1 MKKKILFII
10 STLRC
15 GGAEHAL
22 ISLLNVMDYDKYEID
37 LLILCKEGM
46 FYKDKIP
53 SKVNIVEPD
62 ISVSAVLEPTV
73 NNMWKCVKY
82 GKWKYI
88 KMHLKR
94 IKDERLKKEKI
105 TQNLWSEYWM
115 KYRDYIKPLNKE
127 YDVSIGYLEGLSNYF
142 CIDKVSAKCKI
153 GWMHTNYADSNQNKK
168 VDALYFPKFDYMAT
182 MSEAATETLKNEFPE
197 IKKNIYTIHNIL
209 DESEVQKLAEEDV
222 EEIIDKKNKFTIVSV
237 GNILPVKGYDMAVKA
252 CAELVQEGI
261 ELKWYVVGRKDQAEE
276 IEELIRKYNLE
287 DEFILLGVRKNPYK
301 YMEAADI
308 YVQCSRYEGFSTTIR
323 EAKLLCKP
331 IVATNCQGI
340 KEQIQDGVN
349 GILTEIDARSIYEGV
364 HRLIN
369 DEKLRMKC
377 TEKLKEDLKNSNEIK
392 MELTKLYRLL
402 DGE

>member
-1 MKKKILFII
+1 M
-10 STLRC
+10 
-15 GGAEHAL
+15 
-22 ISLLNVMDYDKYEID
+22 
-37 LLILCKEGM
+37 
-46 FYKDKIP
+46 
-53 SKVNIVEPD
+53 
-62 ISVSAVLEPTV
+62 
-73 NNMWKCVKY
+73 
-82 GKWKYI
+82 
-88 KMHLKR
+88 
-94 IKDERLKKEKI
+94 
-105 TQNLWSEYWM
+105 
-115 KYRDYIKPLNKE
+115 
-127 YDVSIGYLEGLSNYF
+127 
-142 CIDKVSAKCKI
+142 
-153 GWMHTNYADSNQNKK
+153 
-168 VDALYFPKFDYMAT
+168 
-182 MSEAATETLKNEFPE
+182 
-197 IKKNIYTIHNIL
+197 
-209 DESEVQKLAEEDV
+209 